1 MAGKVTEDGCTDRA
15 SLIADR
21 RRTVV
26 HVDNRAE
33 VREFL
38 TSRRAKI
45 SPDQAGVPQAGQRR
59 VPGLRRSE
67 VAALAGM
74 SVEYYAKLE
83 RGSLGGVSAG
93 VLDAIGRALQLDD
106 AERRHLFL
114 LAQAADGTAAAMRP
128 RRRSPARW
136 APRPS
141 LQWAL
146 DCITTSPAIVG
157 NNRSDL
163 LAANHLGRALYA
175 DVYVDTTRVPN
186 LARFAFLD
194 AASHR
199 LYPDWEQMAD
209 ITVANLRTAAGQ
221 DPHDKALQD
230 LVGELSTR
238 SDEFRRRWGS
248 HNVRTHAGGTKHYHH
263 HVVGELDLAYETMDL
278 RSEPGLS
285 MTIFT
290 AEPASP
296 TAQALALLASWAATQ
311 QTTPVRT
318 T

>member
-1 MAGKVTEDGCTDRA
+1 
-15 SLIADR
+15 
-21 RRTVV
+21 VV
-26 HVDNRAE
+26 DVDNRAE

-45 SPDQAGVPQAGQRR
+45 TPEQAGIPQAGQRR

-83 RGSLGGVSAG
+83 RGALGGVSAG

-106 AERRHLFL
+106 AERRHLFH

-128 RRRSPARW
+128 RRRTPAQW
-136 APRPS
+136 VPRPS

-146 DCITTSPAIVG
+146 DCITTGPAIVG

-175 DVYVDTTRVPN
+175 DVYADPTRVPN
-186 LARFAFLD
+186 LARFTFLD
-194 AASHR
+194 SGAHR
-199 LYPDWEQMAD
+199 LYPDWDHTAD
-209 ITVANLRTAAGQ
+209 ITVANLRTAAGE
-221 DPHDKALQD
+221 DPHDKALHD

-238 SDEFRRRWGS
+238 SDEFRRRWGA

-263 HVVGELDLAYETMDL
+263 HVVGDLDLAYETMDL

-290 AEPASP
+290 AEPGSP

-311 QTTPVRT
+311 EVARVGSR
-318 T
+318 

>member
-1 MAGKVTEDGCTDRA
+1 
-15 SLIADR
+15 
-21 RRTVV
+21 
-26 HVDNRAE
+26 VDNRAE

-45 SPDQAGVPQAGQRR
+45 TPDRARVPQVGQRR

-67 VAALAGM
+67 VAALAGV

-93 VLDAIGRALQLDD
+93 VLDAIARALQLDD
-106 AERRHLFL
+106 AERSHLFH
-114 LAQAADGTAAAMRP
+114 LAQAADGTTAAVRP
-128 RRRSPARW
+128 RRRSAKQW
-136 APRPS
+136 AMQPS
-141 LQWAL
+141 LQWTL
-146 DCITTSPAIVG
+146 DSITTGPAIVG

-175 DVYVDTTRVPN
+175 DVYADATNAPN

-194 AASHR
+194 AAAHR
-199 LYPDWEQMAD
+199 FYPDWDLTAD

-221 DPHDKALQD
+221 DPHDKGLHD

-248 HNVRTHAGGTKHYHH
+248 HNVRTHAGGTKHFHH
-263 HVVGELDLAYETMDL
+263 HIVGDLALAYKSMDL

-290 AEPASP
+290 AEPGSP
-296 TAQALALLASWAATQ
+296 TAHALALLASWEATQ
-311 QTTPVRT
+311 ETDTGNDRLAVE
-318 T
+318 

>member
-1 MAGKVTEDGCTDRA
+1 M
-15 SLIADR
+15 
-21 RRTVV
+21 
-26 HVDNRAE
+26 DNRVE

-45 SPDQAGVPQAGQRR
+45 TPQQAGQSEAGQRR

-67 VAALAGM
+67 VAALAQI

-83 RGSLGGVSAG
+83 RGSLGGVSAS
-93 VLDAIGRALQLDD
+93 VLDAIARALQLDD
-106 AERRHLFL
+106 AERAHLFH
-114 LAQAADGTAAAMRP
+114 LAQAADGTTAAMRP

-146 DCITTSPAIVG
+146 DSITAVPAIVG

-175 DVYVDTTRVPN
+175 DVYADTTNAPN

-194 AASHR
+194 AAAHR
-199 LYPDWEQMAD
+199 LYPDWDYTAD

-238 SDEFRRRWGS
+238 SDEFRRRWGA
-248 HNVRTHAGGTKHYHH
+248 HNVRTHAGGT
-263 HVVGELDLAYETMDL
+263 
-278 RSEPGLS
+278 
-285 MTIFT
+285 
-290 AEPASP
+290 
-296 TAQALALLASWAATQ
+296 
-311 QTTPVRT
+311 
-318 T
+318 